1 MRMRRRNN
9 TKRLMKRRGMD
20 YYSVDEPTPYS
31 YNYRYTLRGKKPS
44 RTFNGRH
51 YGVCGSCGN
60 KR

>member
-1 MRMRRRNN
+1 
-9 TKRLMKRRGMD
+9 MKRRGMD

-31 YNYRYTLRGKKPS
+31 NNYRYTLRGKKPS